1 MKKNWPYYI
10 ILLLVVAF
18 LYRVSQKASQKQIDW
33 NENYTG
39 ASKSP
44 FGCYVAKNFVEDV
57 LNSDV
62 KDVDKTVYQNLSEG
76 EHVDENYVFVNTDF
90 SPSEQDLNQLCKF
103 VSSGNTVFISA
114 RSFGKLADTLEFS
127 IGDPL
132 LFDIHQDSIT
142 TFSGAMNSGSA
153 FTEANLVNPNLHL
166 PKNVSFDHTTYSVIF
181 TKVDTN
187 KTLVLGTGSEDY
199 ANFVSVDFGKGKFL
213 LHTLPDAF
221 GNYYAADRPTSKY
234 LFRCLSYLPD
244 HLTYFDEH
252 YKIGRVENADSR
264 RYLLSEPALKLGYII
279 VVIAG
284 LIGLFFG
291 GKRRQR
297 PVPIVVP
304 PSNSTLEF
312 VEQVGVLYYRQGNH
326 ADIVKKKIN
335 YFLESVRSRFFTQTN
350 IFDDKFLERME
361 NLSGTPKEQ
370 VRHLFATVDY
380 LRTSQG
386 CGERDLKNLDKL
398 IWEFNKRSKR

>member
-1 MKKNWPYYI
+1 MKRNWPYYL
-10 ILLLVVAF
+10 ILLLVLAF
-18 LYRVSQKASQKQIDW
+18 LYRVSQKASEKQIDW
-33 NENYTG
+33 DENYTG

-44 FGCYVAKNFVEDV
+44 FGCYVAKDFIEDMLSSKV
-57 LNSDV
+57 SDI
-62 KDVDKTVYQNLSEG
+62 DQTAYQTLSEG
-76 EHVDENYVFVNTDF
+76 SHFGENYIFVNTDF
-90 SPSEQDLNQLCKF
+90 SPSKQDVTQLCKF

-114 RSFGKLADTLEFS
+114 RSFGDLSDTLK
-127 IGDPL
+127 IKVGDPL
-132 LFDIHQDSIT
+132 MYDIHNDSVT
-142 TFSGAMNSGSA
+142 TFSSAVNSGSA
-153 FTEANLVNPNLHL
+153 YAEANLVNPNLHL
-166 PKNVSFDHTTYSVIF
+166 PRNASFDHTTYSVIF
-181 TKVDTN
+181 TELDTD
-187 KTLVLGTGSEDY
+187 KTIVLGTGSENY
-199 ANFVSVDFGKGKFL
+199 ANYVRVNFGKGQFL

-221 GNYYAADRPTSKY
+221 GNYYAADHPTSKY

-244 HLTYFDEH
+244 RPTFFDEH
-252 YKIGRVENADSR
+252 YKIGRVENKDSR

-326 ADIVKKKIN
+326 TDIVRKKIN

-350 IFDDKFLERME
+350 IFDEKFLERME
-361 NLSGTPKEQ
+361 NLSGTPREQ
-370 VRHLFATVDY
+370 VHHLFATIDY
-380 LRTSQG
+380 LRTTQG
-386 CGERDLKNLDKL
+386 CGEKDLKNLDKL